1 MAKMGGSAR
10 LGRGMALSPMEG
22 SSQRIPDIG
31 RSAAYADSFKDSAR
45 YRPPMASL
53 SESAIWPHRTE
64 AATRPHCGRQS
75 GKKGL
80 MRTVLARFA
89 RICRAY
95 TSSQWFCN
103 IFFIQRDRANGV
115 LSHVQS
121 CRATMAS
128 SRSFRSIG
136 TRMSSYHDVM
146 ETHQTTTQ
154 QRATGTERGTDTK
167 PTLEVAG
174 VPS

>member
-1 MAKMGGSAR
+1 MRKRACADRALSLPNWNVAFSSMAKMGGSAH

-103 IFFIQRDRANGV
+103 IFSYKEIEQMGCYHTFSPVGP
-115 LSHVQS
+115 SS
-121 CRATMAS
+121 ATN
-128 SRSFRSIG
+128 
-136 TRMSSYHDVM
+136 
-146 ETHQTTTQ
+146 
-154 QRATGTERGTDTK
+154 
-167 PTLEVAG
+167 L
-174 VPS
+174 